1 LRCLLA
7 VLLLAVMSAAA
18 VAGPA
23 PPGPIRTQKPPD
35 NFRPRVEVICV
46 DDYSVARLGG
56 YPFDRKWHALLVNR
70 LVAAGARCIGF
81 DIYFGAAK
89 SRAGDLAFAQA
100 IRKSGRTWITVNP
113 LTVNDDEPKLPL
125 AVLADAARW
134 RVGAA
139 YVPNDLRFVGGIP
152 LNPIGKRKDIQNM
165 CVGLMADYLRLKRWP
180 YPTDDG
186 EGMVFGG
193 WVLPA
198 SHGMFTSD
206 ANDSRRLA
214 LDGDSHVHTHSYH
227 KVLQPGYDM
236 EPFRG
241 AVVIVGCTAQNIG
254 EEVIFDN
261 WNAPQWTFKYHVEAV
276 GIFTEK
282 MLRHLRKPTVLPAP

>member
-1 LRCLLA
+1 MRSLIVL
-7 VLLLAVMSAAA
+7 LLLAVAGAAPLA
-18 VAGPA
+18 APAGA
-23 PPGPIRTQKPPD
+23 PIRTQKPPD

-46 DDYSVARLGG
+46 DDVSVAKLGG
-56 YPFDRKWHALLVNR
+56 YPFDRKWHALLVDR

-100 IRKSGRTWITVNP
+100 IRRSGRTWITVNP
-113 LTVNDDEPKLPL
+113 LTVDDDEPRLPL
-125 AVLADAARW
+125 AILADAARW
-134 RVGAA
+134 RVGVS

-152 LNPIGKRKDIQNM
+152 LNPVGKRKDIQNM

-186 EGMVFGG
+186 DGMVFGG

-206 ANDSRRLA
+206 PTDSRRLA
-214 LDGDSHVHTHSYH
+214 LDGDSLVKTHSYV
-227 KVLQPGYDM
+227 KVLQRGYPM
-236 EPFRG
+236 ERFRG
-241 AVVIVGCTAQNIG
+241 AIVVVGLTAQNIG

-282 MLRHLRKPTVLPAP
+282 MLRHLRKPTALPGP